1 MANCFYN
8 TEILLPKFREDK
20 EKMNKWA
27 TIACDQ
33 YTSEAEYWNEV
44 EKIVGDSE
52 SALRVTL
59 PEIYLEGEIDERIK
73 NINATMCRYTENTLV
88 PFDNCEIYLERTLAD
103 GRVRHGLIGKIDL
116 EAYDYTKGAQTLV
129 RATEGTVLSR
139 IPPRVEIR
147 RGAQIELPHVMM
159 LIDDRDNGVMGALED
174 DKAGFEMAYD
184 FDLMQNGGSVKGYFV
199 PEQTQKKVSA
209 ALDALCNIDDYNKK
223 YGVDEKAP
231 MLFAVGDGNHS
242 LASAK
247 ALYEE
252 IKATLG
258 DKAKDHPARY
268 ALVEIVNIH
277 DTALE
282 FEPIYR
288 VVFETDTQKLLGELA
303 AYAEADKGGSNEF
316 EIECIGKNVNE
327 KVVIK
332 NSKEELAVGALQGFL
347 DKYLEENAGKIDY
360 IHGVDSTKTLA
371 AADNA
376 IGFIFEGMSKNALFK
391 SVIVGGS
398 LPRKTFSMG
407 EANDK
412 RYYLEARKIVE

>member
-8 TEILLPKFREDK
+8 ADILLPRFKDDK

-27 TIACDQ
+27 VIACDQ
-33 YTSEAEYWNEV
+33 YTSEAHYWDAV
-44 EKIVGDSE
+44 EKNVGDCE

-59 PEIYLEGEIDERIK
+59 PEIYLEGDTKTRIK
-73 NINATMCRYTENTLV
+73 NINLTMKEYTRNVLEIFENSV
-88 PFDNCEIYLERTLAD
+88 IYLERRLAN
-103 GRVRHGLIGKIDL
+103 GSVRHGIIGKIDL
-116 EAYDYTKGAQTLV
+116 EEYDYTNGSKALV

-147 RGAQIELPHVMM
+147 RGATIELPHVMM
-159 LIDDRDNGVMGALED
+159 LIDDRDNSVIEPL
-174 DKAGFEMAYD
+174 KAKKEKFNIAYD
-184 FDLMQNGGSVKGYFV
+184 FKLMENGGAVTGYFV
-199 PEQTQKKVSA
+199 DDDSQNEIMSA
-209 ALDALCNIDDYNKK
+209 LEKLSDIEAYNKK
-223 YGVDEKAP
+223 YGVNEAFP

-242 LASAK
+242 LATAK

-252 IKATLG
+252 IKQELG
-258 DKAKDHPARY
+258 DEAENHPARY

-288 VVFETDTQKLLGELA
+288 VIFDTDTNKLLCELKR
-303 AYAEADKGGSNEF
+303 YAKENKGGENKF
-316 EIECIGKNVNE
+316 DIECMIGTKSE
-327 KVVIK
+327 VVSIENTK
-332 NSKEELAVGALQGFL
+332 HELAVGALQEFI
-347 DKYLEENAGKIDY
+347 DAYLNENAGTVDY
-360 IHGVDSTKTLA
+360 IHGIDSTKALSEKE
-371 AADNA
+371 NA
-376 IGFIFEGMSKNALFK
+376 IGFIFDGMGKNDLFK

-412 RYYLEARKIVE
+412 RYYLEARKITK